1 MLNLFDFSAVLQ
13 VVIAF
18 YGVYAVKCRDIGNTL
33 IFHIIQG
40 ILYRSENWLYV
51 DIPDMNIR

>member
-33 IFHIIQG
+33 IFHIIQAG
-40 ILYRSENWLYV
+40 YQTHKYF
-51 DIPDMNIR
+51 